1 MTTHQHANA
10 AVDDIVSEWRIRGV
24 LHLDRIVRAACEA
37 SAAEARAE
45 SRAVL
50 VAISNAA
57 HRALAT
63 GIDGPSTPAQSA
75 IAEIVHMIADYDAG
89 LGVLE
94 AEEPELQRR
103 IDETIRRYG
112 ITPIAASGNP
122 LDRIVGQV
130 SAALSDQQE
139 LLAQQ
144 AAVAA
149 EYDSARREL
158 WRQAEEARGEVAR
171 LLAQRRTVAQLLIE
185 SIGATGPE
193 SLEET
198 ALRAA
203 EWLDV
208 ARLREALREALAAT
222 EREP

>member
-1 MTTHQHANA
+1 MTAHQHANA

-37 SAAEARAE
+37 SAAEPRAIL
-45 SRAVL
+45 A
-50 VAISNAA
+50 AISNAA

-75 IAEIVHMIADYDAG
+75 ITDIVHMIADYDAG

-149 EYDSARREL
+149 EYDAARREL

-171 LLAQRRTVAQLLIE
+171 L
-185 SIGATGPE
+185 
-193 SLEET
+193 
-198 ALRAA
+198 
-203 EWLDV
+203 
-208 ARLREALREALAAT
+208 REALRGVLDVSADRARFVAMGPRGFAAAERIAREALAAT
-222 EREP
+222 EPKP